1 MGDAYGGP
9 VDGLSILGYKLSLN
23 KNDVALLE
31 TQCTVKPKE
40 FFLLQPNLVLF
51 RLVQLVLGVG
61 CNEWN
66 LEQARRCFSIRF
78 ELFYWN
84 FVQQNSA

>member
-40 FFLLQPNLVLF
+40 FFFFNQILF
-51 RLVQLVLGVG
+51 CLDWSNQYLGVG